1 MTHGRAD
8 DSRALIEQMAARL
21 CLPVSP
27 QDGEQAA
34 ALVAGM
40 SLLSLVGQPRMTVEL
55 SHRVLSPSM

>member
-1 MTHGRAD
+1 MTQGRAD

-40 SLLSLVGQPRMTVEL
+40 A
-55 SHRVLSPSM
+55 SMVAGLRRALADEGHGEGTNGR